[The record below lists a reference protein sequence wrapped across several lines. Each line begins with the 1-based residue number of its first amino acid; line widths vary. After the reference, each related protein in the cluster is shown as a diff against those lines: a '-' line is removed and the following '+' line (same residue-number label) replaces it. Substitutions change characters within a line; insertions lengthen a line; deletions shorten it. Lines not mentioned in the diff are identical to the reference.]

1 MENNSLLLE
10 VKNVSAAFGTEAV
23 LTNVS
28 FSLKKGEV
36 IAIIGPNGSGKTV
49 LLKTLLGLLPH
60 TGEVRWG
67 EKVAIGYVPQQLEID
82 FGLPLTVR
90 EFFSLRAK
98 RFWFTEKDFL
108 DHITHELSSV
118 GLARDILDKRLAEL
132 SRGQIQRVLVSWSLV
147 GHPDVLL
154 FDEPTSG
161 IDIGGEET
169 IYSLLHRLQDE
180 RGIAVL
186 LVSHDLHIVYRYA
199 NSVLCLNKQMVCFGA
214 PDTVLTPEQLRR
226 LYGEVALY
234 HHID

>member
-1 MENNSLLLE
+1 MTDHLSILE
-10 VKNVSAAFGTEAV
+10 VKNVSVAFGKHAV
-23 LTNVS
+23 LSNVS
-28 FSLKKGEV
+28 FSLRKGEV
-36 IAIIGPNGSGKTV
+36 IAVIGPNGSGKTV

-60 TGEVRWG
+60 MGSVKWAKG
-67 EKVAIGYVPQQLEID
+67 AAIGYVPQQFEID
-82 FGLPLTVR
+82 FGLPLTVK
-90 EFFSLRAK
+90 EFFALRAR
-98 RFWFTEKDFL
+98 RFWFTERDFL
-108 DHITHELSSV
+108 AHVTHELASV
-118 GLARDILDKRLAEL
+118 GLPETVLEKRLAEL
-132 SRGQIQRVLVSWSLV
+132 SRGQLQRVLIGWSLV
-147 GHPDVLL
+147 GHPAVLL

-214 PDTVLTPEQLRR
+214 PDAVLTPEQLRK
-226 LYGEVALY
+226 LYGEVEFY